1 MPGFIMGKTT
11 LKKVRSS
18 PEPSTRAASSISVG
32 TVSENCFIRNTP
44 KGQPT
49 VGRMTAQ
56 RVLRRCMSASIW
68 LSGMTM
74 TCLGRAMAQMIMVNS
89 MVWP

>member
-1 MPGFIMGKTT
+1 MGNTT

-18 PEPSTRAASSISVG
+18 PAPSTRAASRISVG

-49 VGRMTAQ
+49 VGRITAQ
-56 RVLRRCMSASIW
+56 MLSLRWMAVISCSR
-68 LSGMTM
+68 GMTM
-74 TCLGRAMAQMIMVNS
+74 TCLGRAMAQMMMVNR
-89 MVWP
+89 MPRP